1 MRSEWRSPQGHTRL
15 HADGCSAPPRPPAS
29 HQAVSGRPS
38 LVGGPWVPVARSAR
52 ACRVQAAAHAVSAA
66 PGREQSRVRRDGSP
80 GWSQLPACGTRTG
93 PPGRHGLSARGPPT
107 HRSTRKHNP
116 QTPTAHPRARAT
128 PPTDAHPAV
137 TGTRCRASVLRAVRG
152 GGVGSAHV
160 RAPLNKPR
168 TRSPVCRTSRTRAKL
183 GTRWQISF
191 PELHRR
197 TRAPERRAHGT
208 GTERHVSARS
218 PRSTQPH
225 EGPAHKEDGP

>member
-116 QTPTAHPRARAT
+116 QTPTAHPRAT
-128 PPTDAHPAV
+128 PP
-137 TGTRCRASVLRAVRG
+137 
-152 GGVGSAHV
+152 
-160 RAPLNKPR
+160 
-168 TRSPVCRTSRTRAKL
+168 
-183 GTRWQISF
+183 
-191 PELHRR
+191 HRR
-197 TRAPERRAHGT
+197 T
-208 GTERHVSARS
+208 
-218 PRSTQPH
+218 PRSHGHTLQGVCASGCARGWSRLGPRARTFEQASYTEPGAPNKPN
-225 EGPAHKEDGP
+225 EGEAGDSLADFLP

>member
-1 MRSEWRSPQGHTRL
+1 MRSEWRSPQGHTRAFTRMAAPL
-15 HADGCSAPPRPPAS
+15 PTAACQPPSCQRTALPCRGPLGARGQVSACVQSPGGSTCRKRCSGQGAEPRPARRLARLESATSLRDADGPTRPAWAFCQGPSHTQVYAQAQPAN
-29 HQAVSGRPS
+29 
-38 LVGGPWVPVARSAR
+38 
-52 ACRVQAAAHAVSAA
+52 AH
-66 PGREQSRVRRDGSP
+66 
-80 GWSQLPACGTRTG
+80 C
-93 PPGRHGLSARGPPT
+93 
-107 HRSTRKHNP
+107 
-116 QTPTAHPRARAT
+116 TPTRNP

-168 TRSPVCRTSRTRAKL
+168 TRSPVRRTSRTRAKL

-191 PELHRR
+191 PELHGR

>member
-128 PPTDAHPAV
+128 PP
-137 TGTRCRASVLRAVRG
+137 
-152 GGVGSAHV
+152 
-160 RAPLNKPR
+160 
-168 TRSPVCRTSRTRAKL
+168 
-183 GTRWQISF
+183 
-191 PELHRR
+191 HRR
-197 TRAPERRAHGT
+197 T
-208 GTERHVSARS
+208 
-218 PRSTQPH
+218 PRSHGHTLQGVCALGCARGWSRLGPRARTFEQASYTEPGAPNEPN
-225 EGPAHKEDGP
+225 EGEAGDSLADFLP